1 MKRPGILAAVCVLGA
16 AAVYALLPSSPVDTD
31 APLGALPTDSPA
43 ARGDVR
49 PADGVGRGQAGAA
62 DVSGAA
68 EGGLG
73 RLAVEADDESA
84 VDGLRLRLVDAVGGR
99 PVSGATVRLS
109 EDVGWRGRW
118 GDNLARGLEALEERG
133 VERTSDADGTVVLPT
148 FRRQALVA
156 AEWDGM
162 FGARVISADENE
174 PVLELQVDRTVVV
187 RVVDG
192 IGRPRADVEV
202 ALAVD
207 LLQNIDERAT
217 ETSDA
222 EGLATF
228 RHVQMLQRQR
238 PAVDVNRAANVINLS
253 NQIAILESNAANGQF
268 TIRLGS
274 PQPAPAAGREIRQM
288 RDELRTAQREIWV
301 ETARRRR
308 SSEASGNGAAQPP
321 GPVEYADFLVY
332 AHVPQVTPSVL
343 RFPASALPTGIVDL
357 GIGAVGEMEFRLLGP
372 DGTPLVSAC
381 RVEVRRSESSPL
393 PGSVEP
399 GLAAALRRTRG
410 ASTDKPLGAES
421 VLVAPVG
428 AGGLVDVLVRFADRD
443 FAFDQ
448 KDIPG
453 PSGDETRFVD
463 LVVPDWFTTVTGRL
477 VDANGVPLGGQSGE
491 FLISG
496 SKGRIEG
503 EPLVADD
510 DGRFEL
516 PLRLGGPLGPY
527 SLEIQSR
534 FAAEVPAGALVA
546 LPELQSGRRHEIGDV
561 RLDTLPILV
570 AGSVRDDRGEVVA
583 GASIQ
588 LQSWNPG
595 VGNSGGYT
603 DVAYV
608 RGQAGEDGTYR
619 LHGAPRA
626 DRVRVVVR
634 QRGHAAAVSGDLP
647 FGSRYD
653 AVLVRE
659 GGIVAQGFLPEWTPR
674 GAVEL
679 AVFRDGQVVRRDAVR
694 AGGDGRF
701 RRPLGGFAPGRY
713 ELAYTLRGYGD
724 LGDRQIVDV
733 EPGGYT
739 DAPELD
745 FRDRL
750 FRFVVKLVDG
760 AGQPQGDPGSPL
772 LAEVVGV
779 DGQRS
784 WSAFTWR
791 GGQAEFYAPQRV
803 VSVVVMGPGRAPVR
817 TDIVPGESTLTLNG
831 LQPVEITLP
840 GLRAMVGE
848 RRVRVSLVY
857 DGDTGL
863 PMTDTQAVDAVRG
876 GNRGYQRASLGKS
889 GGGWL
894 GADDR
899 TSVPLMLEGRY
910 QIVLR
915 ISQDGSRGN
924 VSREVGTI
932 DVLLG
937 GAEPQ
942 RLVVPPPFAIVQQMI
957 AELESR

>member
-16 AAVYALLPSSPVDTD
+16 SALYLLMSSAPGGTD
-31 APLGALPTDSPA
+31 APLGALPIEAPA

-49 PADGVGRGQAGAA
+49 PAEGFGRDPGRPFDADGDDG
-62 DVSGAA
+62 
-68 EGGLG
+68 GGLG
-73 RLAVEADDESA
+73 RFAVESDDDPAS
-84 VDGLRLRLVDAVGGR
+84 DGLRLRLVDTVAGR
-99 PVSGATVRLS
+99 PVVGATVRLS
-109 EDVGWRGRW
+109 EDLGWRGRW
-118 GDNLARGLEALEERG
+118 GDNLARGLAALDERS
-133 VERTSDADGTVVLPT
+133 VERTSGADGTVTLPA

-156 AEWDGM
+156 AEWEGM
-162 FGARVISADENE
+162 FGARVLAADESE
-174 PVLELQVDRTVVV
+174 PVLELQIDRTVVV

-192 IGRPRADVEV
+192 VGRPRSDVEV

-222 EGLATF
+222 QGLATF

-238 PAVDVNRAANVINLS
+238 PAVDASRAANVINLS
-253 NQIAILESNAANGQF
+253 NQIAVLESNPASGQF
-268 TIRLGS
+268 TIRFGNA
-274 PQPAPAAGREIRQM
+274 QPEPAAGREIRQL
-288 RDELRTAQREIWV
+288 RDELRNAQREIWV

-308 SSEASGNGAAQPP
+308 TNDSQGGSAAAPP
-321 GPVEYADFLVY
+321 GPIDYADFLIY
-332 AHVPQVTPSVL
+332 AHVPQVTPSIL
-343 RFPASALPTGIVDL
+343 RYAANALPTGIVDL
-357 GIGAVGEMEFRLLGP
+357 GIGAVGAMEFRLLGP
-372 DGTPLVSAC
+372 GGTPLASPC

-410 ASTDKPLGAES
+410 AAADKPLGAES
-421 VLVAPVG
+421 ALVAPVG

-448 KDIPG
+448 KDVPG
-453 PSGDETRFVD
+453 PSSDETRVVD

-477 VDANGVPLGGQSGE
+477 VDANGAPLGGQPGE

-496 SKGRIEG
+496 VKGRIEG
-503 EPLVADD
+503 EPLVADE

-516 PLRLGGPLGPY
+516 PLRLRGPLGPY
-527 SLEIQSR
+527 TLEIQSW
-534 FAAEVPAGALVA
+534 FEAEVPAGALVA

-561 RLDTLPILV
+561 RLDALPVLV
-570 AGSVRDDRGEVVA
+570 AGTVRDDRGQVVA

-595 VGNSGGYT
+595 VGASGGYT

-647 FGSRYD
+647 FGGRYD

-659 GGIVAQGFLPEWTPR
+659 GGIVAQGFLPDWTPR

-733 EPGGYT
+733 EPGGFT

-750 FRFVVKLVDG
+750 FRFVVMLVDA

-772 LAEVVGV
+772 LAEVVGA

-803 VSVVVMGPGRAPVR
+803 VSVVAMGPGRAPVR
-817 TDIVPGESTLTLNG
+817 TDIVPGESKLTLNG
-831 LQPVEITLP
+831 LQPVEISLP

-857 DGDTGL
+857 D
-863 PMTDTQAVDAVRG
+863 
-876 GNRGYQRASLGKS
+876 
-889 GGGWL
+889 
-894 GADDR
+894 
-899 TSVPLMLEGRY
+899 
-910 QIVLR
+910 
-915 ISQDGSRGN
+915 
-924 VSREVGTI
+924 
-932 DVLLG
+932 
-937 GAEPQ
+937 
-942 RLVVPPPFAIVQQMI
+942 
-957 AELESR
+957 